1 VLCRFELGQAT
12 SRETI
17 VIMPQTVTFN
27 NRDLDLKHLWHGN
40 LQHRGLESR
49 PPLEVTSGDG
59 CYVVDSE
66 GRRYLDGM
74 AGLFCVNVG
83 YGRRE
88 IVDAVAAQ
96 MSQLAYYPL
105 TQSHGPGAQ
114 LAGRL
119 AELLPPGLDR
129 VFFTNSGSE
138 AVETAL
144 KMARQCARQ
153 MNPGENRYKIVARH
167 RGYHGFTMGALSA
180 TGQSARRAAF
190 EPLVPGFLHVPP
202 PDPYRC
208 SFCCEQPACSLACAD
223 EIERV
228 IRMEG
233 PETVAAVIAE
243 PVIGGGGVF
252 PAPDGYLERLRAI
265 CDRYGVLLILDE
277 VITGFGRTGK
287 LFGFEHSGIRP
298 DILTLAKGLTSAYL
312 PLGATVASEQVF
324 AAFQGE
330 SDSSKFVQVSTFGGH
345 PSSCVAA
352 LANIEILTR
361 ERLWE
366 NSATLGAYL
375 LEQLRGIRSPWIAE
389 VRGRGLLIGMELVSD
404 ENKTPLSDAR
414 MVQLLREFR
423 EAGVLVG
430 RNVGSAPGYCNVLI
444 LSPPLILGREHADT
458 IVATATQVLG
468 RR

>member
-1 VLCRFELGQAT
+1 
-12 SRETI
+12 
-17 VIMPQTVTFN
+17 MPPTVASE
-27 NRDLDLKHLWHGN
+27 NRDLDLKHLWHAN
-40 LQHRGLESR
+40 TQHRGLESR
-49 PPLEVTSGDG
+49 PPLEIASGDG
-59 CYVVDSE
+59 CYVFDAE

-83 YGRRE
+83 YGRQA

-96 MSQLAYYPL
+96 MSKLAYCPM
-105 TQSHGPGAQ
+105 TQSHGPAAQ

-119 AELLPPGLDR
+119 AELLPHGPDR

-144 KMARQCARQ
+144 KIARQCARQ
-153 MNPGENRYKIVARH
+153 MHPGENRYKVIARH

-190 EPLVPGFLHVPP
+190 EPLVPGFLHVGP
-202 PDPYRC
+202 PDHYRC
-208 SFCCEQPACSLACAD
+208 SWCSAQAACSLACAD

-252 PAPDGYLERLRAI
+252 PAPEGYLERLRAI
-265 CDRYGVLLILDE
+265 CDRYGALLIFDE

-287 LFGFEHSGIRP
+287 LFGFEHSSIRP
-298 DILTLAKGLTSAYL
+298 DIVTLAKGLTSAYL
-312 PLGATVASEQVF
+312 PLGATVTSEQVF
-324 AAFQGE
+324 EAFQGAG
-330 SDSSKFVQVSTFGGH
+330 DHSKFVQVSTFGGH
-345 PSSCVAA
+345 PASCAAA
-352 LANIEILTR
+352 LANLQILTE

-366 NSATLGAYL
+366 NSAEVGAYL
-375 LEQLRGIRSPWIAE
+375 LEKLREIDSPWIAE

-404 ENKTPLSDAR
+404 EVKTPLSDAR

-423 EAGVLVG
+423 EAGVFVG
-430 RNVGSAPGYCNVLI
+430 RNVESAPGYGNVLL
-444 LSPPLILGREHADT
+444 LSPPLILSHEQADA
-458 IVATATQVLG
+458 IATTAVQVLSHL
-468 RR
+468 